1 MENGTSILFGLPGVA
16 VQRVERAADESGAA
30 VRLVHLVTTAASA
43 AGCPQCGVVSVSV
56 KQRRTTRPRDLP
68 YGEEPLAVRWRK
80 RQYRCREQACPRKAF
95 TESIAEIPARARLT
109 GRLCRQ
115 LAGQV
120 AAGRSVAAVSAE
132 YQVSWPVT
140 HRHYV
145 AHADGLLTEP
155 DPPVVLGID
164 ETRRGKPKWTQ
175 DTETGRWVR
184 TERFETNFTD
194 LSGTGRLLGQVAGRT
209 GTAVTGWLDDRGQDW
224 KNRVAFVA
232 IDPCAVY
239 RSAVTRTLPH
249 AVIVVDHFH
258 LVRLANQAVT
268 KVRQR
273 VTRQVLGRRGTT
285 RDPAWANRRRLLRAR
300 ERLTQQQFTRMWDEI
315 LAQEA
320 TGELLAA
327 WIAKEE
333 LRYLLALART
343 HAPRSEISSRL
354 FAFYDWCAR
363 ADVPEVTTLAKTIE
377 AWWPQILAFLDTGIT
392 NAATEANNRLIKD
405 AARIAFGFRNLDNQR
420 RRVRLHCKRTMISSR
435 CEGDQP
441 PQVRRAH

>member
-1 MENGTSILFGLPGVA
+1 MENGTTILFGLPGVA
-16 VQRVERAADESGAA
+16 VERVERTRDEEGVAL
-30 VRLVHLVTTAASA
+30 RLVHLVTTASSA
-43 AGCPQCGVVSVSV
+43 AGCPECGVVSVSV

-80 RQYRCREQACPRKAF
+80 RQYRCREQACPRTAF
-95 TESIAEIPARARLT
+95 TESIAEIPPRARLT
-109 GRLCRQ
+109 GRLCQQ
-115 LAGQV
+115 LASQV
-120 AAGRSVAAVSAE
+120 AAGRSVAAVAAQ
-132 YQVSWPVT
+132 YKVSWPVT
-140 HRHYV
+140 HLRYV
-145 AHADGLLTEP
+145 MHADALLTEP
-155 DPPVVLGID
+155 EPPVVLGID
-164 ETRRGKPKWTQ
+164 ETRRGKPKWIQ
-175 DTETGRWVR
+175 DPVTGRWVR

-194 LSGTGRLLGQVAGRT
+194 LSGQGRLLGQVAGRT
-209 GTAVTGWLDDRGQDW
+209 GKAVTGWLDDRGQDW
-224 KNRVAFVA
+224 KNQVGYVA

-239 RSAVTRTLPH
+239 RSAVTKALPH

-273 VTRQVLGRRGTT
+273 VTRQVLGRRGTS
-285 RDPAWANRRRLLRAR
+285 RDPAWANRRRLLRGR
-300 ERLTQQQFTRMWDEI
+300 ERLTDQAYARMWEEI

-343 HAPRSEISSRL
+343 RPARSEVSNRL

-377 AWWPQILAFLDTGIT
+377 AWWPQILAFIDTGIT
-392 NAATEANNRLIKD
+392 NAGTEANNRLIKD

-420 RRVRLHCKRTMISSR
+420 RRVRLHCKRTMIS
-435 CEGDQP
+435 
-441 PQVRRAH
+441 